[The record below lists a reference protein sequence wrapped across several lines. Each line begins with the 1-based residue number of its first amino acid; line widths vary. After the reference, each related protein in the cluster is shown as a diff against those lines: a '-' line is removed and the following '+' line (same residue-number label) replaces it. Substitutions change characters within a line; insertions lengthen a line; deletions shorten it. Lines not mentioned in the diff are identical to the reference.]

1 MGQIFCIN
9 WGFSRTINIPNE
21 QNLSHSSF
29 LNEICL
35 MGCQVLLVNGWYG
48 LKEAFERICE
58 WIIFW
63 GTLEGIDKWNF
74 LGDFWI
80 FIGEFQRDLKG
91 FSGGLLDLLWDF
103 ERDFLKG
110 LWDNVE
116 RSFSLI
122 RQRLNHQG
130 NLGIK
135 AQSPSSWS
143 SWSSSYSSS

>member
-48 LKEAFERICE
+48 LKEAFEWICE

-103 ERDFLKG
+103 EFSKG
-110 LWDNVE
+110 IVGQRWGKF
-116 RSFSLI
+116 FSY
-122 RQRLNHQG
+122 RAA
-130 NLGIK
+130 
-135 AQSPSSWS
+135 AQSPGQPGDQSSWS
-143 SWSSSYSSS
+143 SNIKHHHQKYRWP